1 MFADSG
7 NGHID
12 IQGVSCFFP
21 KKPARHLFINY
32 GLKKSDQKWTRPP
45 LPTFNVKDIE
55 IWDDSEYDIEDEI
68 SWEEASRQE
77 CIKVFGT
84 DPWDLDRSNNP
95 KRVPGVDID
104 PDYYM
109 DCLEAFRRQEYDRI
123 INGVWVLINGKE
135 YYFPGPY
142 YFYLTYW
149 WCGDCVPEF
158 RYTDLELFWLWEH
171 VRLHPTLLGVIY
183 ITMRGTG
190 KSYIAGCLSYWA
202 AITKKESRTGVQSKT
217 DDDAADFFRDQI
229 LLPVTKL
236 PDFLVP
242 INKHVGDI
250 TKNKEIDFSPP
261 AKKNMD
267 VRAYKRLKK
276 EALYSMMNYANSGQ
290 FAYDG
295 KSLTMYVGDEVGK
308 TDPSVCD
315 VFKRHQVVT
324 MCVWRGNKKRGNAF
338 LTTTVEEMQKH
349 GGKECKKIWDDSDP
363 AKINENKRT
372 TSGLIRFFR
381 SALEATVFDE
391 YGFPVVENPPPKTRE
406 FLIKKYGEV
415 YADGAKPYHDRE
427 RKSRS
432 NDQEALVAY
441 KQKNPYT
448 IVEAFWVTGDK
459 CIYNKEILLTALD
472 RCESVENKPYRKGD
486 IVWKEK
492 DKEAMWVPNSENG
505 RWTISWVPPDEELNR
520 TQINDGWGNKTF
532 TPKMSHRRVM
542 AFDPFATEDVVD
554 EGKASDGAAA
564 VYNKANFHVDE
575 NFCDTI
581 IADYRFRPNDP
592 FECYEDILTAAFFF
606 SCSILVEKN
615 KSNFFDY
622 ARHRGYKWGN
632 KGNSNDFIMERPEST
647 ITDGATQTGTD
658 GIYSG
663 TGVIAHYTTSTRSHI
678 VTHGHKLKHPNI
690 IKDWIE
696 FNPKNTKKF
705 DSGVAG
711 SLAVVANEK
720 IITQEQET
728 IDLSGIFQTY
738 NNTGTYSEING

>member
-1 MFADSG
+1 MIKDQG
-7 NGHID
+7 NGFIEV
-12 IQGVSCFFP
+12 QGIKCFLP
-21 KKPARHLFINY
+21 KKPSNHNIQNY
-32 GLKKSDQKWTRPP
+32 GKKKKDQKWERTL
-45 LPTFNVKDIE
+45 LPTFKPTDID
-55 IWDDSEYDIEDEI
+55 IWDANEYDPDDEITWEEAYRQEQIKKAGWDIEDI
-68 SWEEASRQE
+68 DKQ
-77 CIKVFGT
+77 G
-84 DPWDLDRSNNP
+84 NP
-95 KRVPGVDID
+95 KFVPGVESDA
-104 PDYYM
+104 DYSM
-109 DCLEAFRRQEYDRI
+109 SCLDAFRAQELKRI
-123 INGVWVLINGKE
+123 KEGHWIFINGE
-135 YYFPGPY
+135 AYYLPGPY
-142 YFYLTYW
+142 YFYLNYW
-149 WCGDCVPEF
+149 WVGDCYPEF
-158 RYTDLELFWLWEH
+158 RYPDLELFCVWEY
-171 VRLHPTLLGVIY
+171 VRLHPTLLGLIW
-183 ITMRGTG
+183 ITMRGVG
-190 KSYIAGCLSYWA
+190 KSSVAGCIYYWSG
-202 AITKKESRTGVQSKT
+202 ITKKYSHCGMQSKT
-217 DDDAADFFRDQI
+217 DKDAESMFREKVLI
-229 LLPVTKL
+229 PMSKL
-236 PDFLVP
+236 PEFLVP
-242 INKHVGDI
+242 WHKGKLKNVDVTDLKSI
-250 TKNKEIDFSPP
+250 TWSPP
-261 AKKNMD
+261 SRGKMNVRLFNKIKKQALLGLMD
-267 VRAYKRLKK
+267 YRA
-276 EALYSMMNYANSGQ
+276 SGEK
-290 FAYDG
+290 AYDSTTLRFLLQDEIG
-295 KSLTMYVGDEVGK
+295 KDEEN
-308 TDPSVCD
+308 D
-315 VFKRHQVVT
+315 VYERLLININT
-324 MCVWRGNKKRGNAF
+324 VWRGNKKTGAIF
-338 LTTTVEEMQKH
+338 STSTVEKMEA
-349 GGKECKKIWDDSDP
+349 GGKECKKIWDESDQ
-363 AKINENKRT
+363 NKLNDNGK
-372 TSGLIRFFR
+372 TSTGLVRIFR
-381 SALEATVFDE
+381 SALDATYFDE
-391 YGFPVVENPPPKTRE
+391 YGFPERE
-406 FLIKKYGEV
+406 KAKKF
-415 YADGAKPYHDRE
+415 HDAERE
-427 RKSRS
+427 SKKHDTQS
-432 NDQEALVAY
+432 LVAY

-448 IVEAFWVTGDK
+448 VEEAFWVTGNK
-459 CIYNKEILLTALD
+459 CIYNLEILLTALD

-532 TPKMSHRRVM
+532 TPKMSHRRAM